1 MERIDEWAA
10 FISRGREKNLCRQG
24 AHFQTVGGGGEGRE
38 AGGGREKTSIFG
50 LCAELPPVYF
60 SFRSATPL
68 PLAPTFFF
76 PGTLAKVAMTMSHS

>member
-1 MERIDEWAA
+1 MNGRHLYRAA
-10 FISRGREKNLCRQG
+10 GRKISVVKGLIFKRSGEE
-24 AHFQTVGGGGEGRE
+24 GEGRE
-38 AGGGREKTSIFG
+38 AGGGREKTSVFG